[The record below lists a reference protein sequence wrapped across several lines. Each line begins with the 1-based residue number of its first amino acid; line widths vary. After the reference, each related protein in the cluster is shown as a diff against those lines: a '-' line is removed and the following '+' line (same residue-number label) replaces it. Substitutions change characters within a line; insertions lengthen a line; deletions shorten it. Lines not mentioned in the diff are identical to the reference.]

1 MKFLKKITLTKILI
15 GLLALCLAGTC
26 LVIFK
31 GTEQNLHSD
40 TATAVL
46 LAREQ
51 LRTGRR
57 FLISGPF
64 REMVCRR
71 FLKVRHYAA
80 AA

>member
-46 LAREQ
+46 LAESSF
-51 LRTGRR
+51 GPG
-57 FLISGPF
+57 SGF
-64 REMVCRR
+64 RQVGIMDRIYGFC
-71 FLKVRHYAA
+71 L
-80 AA
+80 